1 MSVLYEDG
9 YYGSIPEGGV
19 TKLFAAHVFLRDSG
33 AIKSVGIESMD
44 LGLSKK
50 SNESF

>member
-1 MSVLYEDG
+1 MKTVITDPYLR
-9 YYGSIPEGGV
+9 GGV
-19 TKLFAAHVFLRDSG
+19 TKLFAAHVFLCESG